1 MLLPPP
7 PNPVDLPMMEEEHW
21 IYQCISEAVLHSQE
35 REPNGQEEL
44 EAPTIR
50 RREQS
55 EIPHYKLRYRDMRA
69 IFKFDKK
76 FTKYSIR
83 IRMPLEFAQTSPL
96 ASYGW
101 FGACVINRRGLVF
114 QYSSREQ
121 PAATEAKE

>member
-7 PNPVDLPMMEEEHW
+7 PNPVDLPMMEEEYW

-35 REPNGQEEL
+35 REQNGQEEL

-55 EIPHYKLRYRDMRA
+55 KIPHDKLRYRDMRA

-76 FTKYSIR
+76 F
-83 IRMPLEFAQTSPL
+83 
-96 ASYGW
+96 
-101 FGACVINRRGLVF
+101 VVVVF
-114 QYSSREQ
+114 FHKSLNSAR
-121 PAATEAKE
+121 PKVLR